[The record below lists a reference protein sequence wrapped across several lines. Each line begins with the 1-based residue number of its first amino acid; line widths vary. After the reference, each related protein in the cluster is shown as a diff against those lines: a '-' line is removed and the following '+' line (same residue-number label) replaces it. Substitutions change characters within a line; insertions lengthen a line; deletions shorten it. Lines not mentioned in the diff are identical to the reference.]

1 MRKLAFGA
9 LFVGLVLTSGAQAE
23 PAPPQ
28 SEPLFTSKP
37 APPPAPPPLS
47 PQIGLPGAATDRA
60 VRARNNLT
68 ALLGGR
74 IYTSDLSLQELQDVL
89 DFERAARTGYADN
102 RSFQQQCVDEEVR
115 RNRGNPTRLAW
126 EVIRLK
132 CQ

>member
-1 MRKLAFGA
+1 MRRLA
-9 LFVGLVLTSGAQAE
+9 VGVLCAGLIMASGAQAE
-23 PAPPQ
+23 PAPPR
-28 SEPLFTSKP
+28 SEPLFSSKP
-37 APPPAPPPLS
+37 AQPPPPPPLS
-47 PQIGLPGAATDRA
+47 PQAGLPGAATDRA

-74 IYTSDLSLQELQDVL
+74 IYTSDLSPQELQDVL
-89 DFERAARTGYADN
+89 DFQRAARGGVGDN
-102 RSFQQQCVDEEVR
+102 RSFQQQCIDEEVR

>member
-1 MRKLAFGA
+1 MRKLAVGV
-9 LFVGLVLTSGAQAE
+9 LFAGLVLTSGAQAE

-68 ALLGGR
+68 ALIAGR